1 MNKVLNKDDL
11 SGLFELVDS
20 SGALLETSVNG
31 TILYVNEKFCK
42 MMGYSE
48 NEFLGKNP
56 RMMKSGIHSEEFFK
70 NLWETIL
77 SGQVWHDEICNK
89 KKDGSLIWLETYIG
103 PIFDENRKVIRF
115 VLVRFDVTHQHEI
128 KQLKSDQEAQLA
140 SSSKMAA
147 LGEMAAGIAHE
158 INSPLSV
165 ILGKA
170 TNLLKQLKSPTI
182 DFEKFNIDLEKIQT
196 TTLRIARVIEG
207 LRRFSRS
214 GDNDSLLPVSV
225 SGIIEDAM
233 ALCSEKFRN
242 HSIDLKINLSKDFS
256 VQVNGRFTQLAQ
268 VLLNLL
274 NNAYDAIETLPEK
287 WVEIS
292 VNCEGDFAVIRVT
305 DSGYGI
311 PPEVEKK
318 LMQSFFTTKIAGKGT
333 GLGLSISKGIIANHH
348 GKFYY
353 NNQSKRT
360 QFVIELPL
368 IKDQL
373 SKE

>member
-20 SGALLETSVNG
+20 SGALLETSANG

-89 KKDGSLIWLETYIG
+89 KKDGSLIWLDTYIG

-373 SKE
+373 AKE